1 MEANPAEI
9 VAREASATSLIVG
22 APGSGKSTL
31 LISRLVHLAGAGSP
45 VDGLVILTPSRAQ
58 ASMVR
63 DRAGLALG
71 RATWGPRVRSV
82 ASLAFLCVQSANR
95 QAGVPEPDLVSAS
108 QTDADIASL
117 LLGHAEDGSG
127 PQWPHPLAA
136 MVRELPVFRQELRE
150 WMARATDYGLDNET
164 IDAVADTYGRPE
176 WKAAAAFRAE
186 YQAVLASARPGAFDS
201 SEIIRRAIVVLEGGL
216 PPGLDS
222 LVHVCVDDVH
232 DMTQASLDFLDALK
246 NLGLGLT
253 IAAEPDVAG
262 NTFRGS
268 EPEGLSRLASAWSLT
283 PEVLP
288 SVHRHGHAIRGV
300 VASVT
305 EKIGTAGMG
314 LQRRAPSVVGEPGQ
328 VFTLVAPS
336 AHRESGDIASFI
348 MTSHL
353 QNGVPL
359 DRIAVVARRGSRV
372 QRLVRELT
380 NHGIAARANLAGV
393 ALRDQPAA
401 RDLVELVAVGLG
413 LRPLGPQ
420 TAVALLSGRYGLMTT
435 QELRRLRFA
444 LRLLADPDQPY
455 QPVDQIL
462 ADALGHRGGFALVDA
477 SVGAKAT
484 TIAQILDD
492 IRVASPGTPV
502 TELLWMAWSA
512 SSARLGWE
520 AGALA
525 GGERSGSAH
534 RALDAVVALFHQ
546 AADFVE
552 AQPGASSA
560 VFIENTLE
568 AEVPDDVVLPASA
581 WSAVTVSTPSGLQGT
596 EFDVVIVSGV
606 EEGVWPDLRLRG
618 SLLRAHQMVRSARGE
633 AGDVLNERKIV
644 KDDELRLFAMALSR
658 ATTTVLVT
666 ATDSEESPPS
676 PLFHLVDGQATR
688 IQSRPEGPLS
698 ERTLTGLLRRDLVR
712 AVERGADTG
721 RLANDLAILASLGVA
736 GAHPSDWWGIAE
748 PSSQGPLFPEGDVPV
763 SPSGLATLEES
774 PVEWFLDT
782 LARNESAPER
792 GLGSL
797 LHRAL
802 EEHPGGSALEMW
814 EVVDHSFGQL
824 DYEPGWVQ
832 SLQRR
837 LARAMVDAMAD
848 YLRDREG
855 EGFVL
860 AGVEQGFQMRFGRAI
875 VRGVIDRI
883 EVTPENTLLVV
894 DLKTG
899 QHVTDA
905 GVVDNPQMFAYQL
918 ALQSPELLVELG
930 RADMAPADM
939 EVADM
944 AQAGAVLLF
953 VKSGV
958 GGKRYRLATQAPLD
972 DAAKEAFLERL
983 DKAVAIICAAEFAGA
998 PRVFGS
1004 GGHSRHRWHFV
1015 GQVCGDV

>member
-1 MEANPAEI
+1 MEANPDAI
-9 VAREASATSLIVG
+9 LARPVSETSLIVG
-22 APGSGKSTL
+22 APGTGKTTL
-31 LISRLVHLAGAGSP
+31 LISRIVQLAGAGSP

-58 ASMVR
+58 ASLVR

-71 RATWGPRVRSV
+71 RATAGPRVRSV

-95 QAGVPEPDLVSAS
+95 QAGLPEPDLVSAS

-117 LLGHAEDGSG
+117 LAGHAEDGAG
-127 PQWPHPLAA
+127 PQWPGPLAP

-150 WMARATDYGLDNET
+150 WMARATDNGVTNEQLDALAT
-164 IDAVADTYGRPE
+164 AHARPE
-176 WKAAAAFRAE
+176 WAAATAFRAE

-201 SEIIRRAIVVLEGGL
+201 SEIIRRAIVLLEAGL
-216 PPGLDS
+216 PPELED
-222 LVHVCVDDVH
+222 LAHVCVDDVQ

-246 NLGLGLT
+246 GLGVGLT
-253 IAAEPDVAG
+253 VAAEPDVAG

-268 EPEGLSRLASAWSLT
+268 EPEGLSRLAGMWSLT

-288 SVHRHGHAIRGV
+288 TVHRHGSAIRGLV
-300 VASVT
+300 TRVT

-314 LQRRAPSVVGEPGQ
+314 VQRSASSSADEQGQ
-328 VFTLVAPS
+328 VFTLLAPS
-336 AHRESGDIASFI
+336 AHRESNDIASFI

-353 QNGVPL
+353 QDGVPL
-359 DRIAVVARRGSRV
+359 ERIAVVARRGSRV

-401 RDLVELVAVGLG
+401 RDLLELVAVGLG
-413 LRPLGPQ
+413 LRPLGAQ
-420 TAVALLSGRYGLMTT
+420 TAIALLTGRYGLMTT

-444 LRLLADPDQPY
+444 LRLLQDPDEPY
-455 QPVDQIL
+455 RPVDALL
-462 ADALGHRGGFALVDA
+462 ADALGHRGGFALLDPAVA
-477 SVGAKAT
+477 AKAT

-492 IRVASPGTPV
+492 IRGAPPATPV

-512 SSARLGWE
+512 SPARLGWE
-520 AGALA
+520 AAALA
-525 GGERSGSAH
+525 GGDRSGSAH

-546 AADFVE
+546 AAEFVE

-560 VFIENTLE
+560 VFIDNTLD

-633 AGDVLNERKIV
+633 GQDILDERKIV
-644 KDDELRLFAMALSR
+644 KDDELRLFAMAISR
-658 ATTTVLVT
+658 ATRTVLVT

-676 PLFHLVDGQATR
+676 PLFHLVDSHATR
-688 IQSRPEGPLS
+688 IPSRPEGPLS
-698 ERTLTGLLRRDLVR
+698 ERSLTGLLRRDLLR
-712 AVERGADTG
+712 ALERGVDSG
-721 RLANDLAILASLGVA
+721 PLASDLAILASMGA
-736 GAHPSDWWGIAE
+736 QGAHPREWWGVAA
-748 PSSQGPLFPEGDVPV
+748 PSSDGPLYPEGDVPV
-763 SPSGLATLEES
+763 SPSALAALEES
-774 PVEWFLDT
+774 PIEWFLGT
-782 LARNESAPER
+782 LARNDSAPER

-802 EEHPGGSALEMW
+802 EEHPSGSADELW
-814 EVVDHSFGQL
+814 AVVDHSFAQL
-824 DYEPGWVQ
+824 DYEPGWVEA
-832 SLQRR
+832 LHRR
-837 LARAMVDAMAD
+837 SARAMVEAMAD
-848 YLRDREG
+848 YVRDREG
-855 EGFVL
+855 EGFAL
-860 AGVEQGFQMRFGRAI
+860 AGVEQGFQMRFGRAV
-875 VRGVIDRI
+875 VRGMIDRI
-883 EVTPENTLLVV
+883 EVTPEQKLLVV

-918 ALQSPELLVELG
+918 ALQSPELLAEMG
-930 RADMAPADM
+930 RTDM
-939 EVADM
+939 ES
-944 AQAGAVLLF
+944 AGAVLLF

-958 GGKRYRLATQAPLD
+958 GGKRYRLATQAALD
-972 DAAKEAFLERL
+972 DAGREAFIERL
-983 DKAVAIICAAEFAGA
+983 DKAVAIICAAEFAGE
-998 PRVFGS
+998 PRVFGN
-1004 GGHSRHRWHFV
+1004 GGASRHRWHFV

>member
-1 MEANPAEI
+1 MEANPESI
-9 VAREASATSLIVG
+9 LARPASETSLIVG

-31 LISRLVHLAGAGSP
+31 LISRIVQLAKAGSP

-58 ASMVR
+58 ASVVR
-63 DRAGLALG
+63 DRAALALG
-71 RATWGPRVRSV
+71 RATAGPRVRSV

-95 QAGVPEPDLVSAS
+95 KAGSPEPDLVSAS

-117 LLGHAEDGSG
+117 LAGHTEDGSG
-127 PQWPHPLAA
+127 PQWPHPLAP

-150 WMARATDYGLDNET
+150 WMARATDYGVTNEQLEALA
-164 IDAVADTYGRPE
+164 DAHSRPE
-176 WKAAAAFRAE
+176 WAAAAAFRAE
-186 YQAVLASARPGAFDS
+186 YHAVLASARPGAFDS
-201 SEIIRRAIVVLEGGL
+201 SEIIRRAIVVLEAGL
-216 PPGLDS
+216 PPGLES

-232 DMTQASLDFLDALK
+232 DMTQASLEFLGALK
-246 NLGLGLT
+246 NLGVGLT
-253 IAAEPDVAG
+253 VAAEPDVAG

-268 EPEGLSRLASAWSLT
+268 EPEGLSRLAGMWSLT

-288 SVHRHGHAIRGV
+288 SVHRHGSAIRTLV
-300 VASVT
+300 SSVT

-314 LQRRAPSVVGEPGQ
+314 LQRSASSAHSEPGE
-328 VFTLVAPS
+328 VFTLLAPS
-336 AHRESGDIASFI
+336 AHRESNDIASFI

-353 QNGVPL
+353 LHGIPL
-359 DRIAVVARRGSRV
+359 DRIAVVSRRGSRV

-401 RDLVELVAVGLG
+401 RDLLELVAVGLG
-413 LRPLGPQ
+413 LRPLGSQ

-444 LRLLADPDQPY
+444 LRLLADPEEPY
-455 QPVDQIL
+455 QPADQLL
-462 ADALGHRGGFALVDA
+462 ADALSHRGGFALIDPGVA
-477 SVGAKAT
+477 AKAT
-484 TIAQILDD
+484 VIAQILDD
-492 IRVASPGTPV
+492 IRQAQPATPV

-525 GGERSGSAH
+525 GGDRSGSAH

-546 AADFVE
+546 AAEFVE

-560 VFIENTLE
+560 VFIDNTLD

-596 EFDVVIVSGV
+596 EFDVVIISGV

-618 SLLRAHQMVRSARGE
+618 SLLHAHQMVRSARGE
-633 AGDVLNERKIV
+633 GHDVLDERKIV
-644 KDDELRLFAMALSR
+644 KDDELRLFAMAVSR

-676 PLFHLVDGQATR
+676 PLFHLVDTKATR
-688 IQSRPEGPLS
+688 ILSRPEGPLS

-712 AVERGADTG
+712 ALERGVEAGALAD
-721 RLANDLAILASLGVA
+721 DLGILASMGAA
-736 GAHPSDWWGIAE
+736 GAHPREWWGVAL
-748 PSSQGPLFPEGDVPV
+748 PSSDGPLYPEGDVPV
-763 SPSGLATLEES
+763 SPSALATLEES
-774 PVEWFLDT
+774 PIEWFLGT
-782 LARNESAPER
+782 LARNESGPER

-802 EEHPGGSALEMW
+802 EENPGGSADELW
-814 EVVDHSFGQL
+814 AVVDQSFGQL
-824 DYEPGWVQ
+824 DYEPGWV
-832 SLQRR
+832 SSVQRR
-837 LARAMVDAMAD
+837 SARAMVEAMAD
-848 YLRDREG
+848 YVRDRQG
-855 EGFVL
+855 EGFAL
-860 AGVEQGFQMRFGRAI
+860 AGVEQGFQMHFGRAI
-875 VRGVIDRI
+875 VRGMIDRI
-883 EVTPENTLLVV
+883 EVTPEQQLLVV

-918 ALQSPELLVELG
+918 ALESPEL
-930 RADMAPADM
+930 RAQMGLAEMDN
-939 EVADM
+939 
-944 AQAGAVLLF
+944 AGAVLLF

-972 DAAKEAFLERL
+972 DAGREAFVERL
-983 DKAVAIICAAEFAGA
+983 DKAVAIICAAEFAGE
-998 PRVFGS
+998 PRVFGA

>member
-1 MEANPAEI
+1 MEANPESI
-9 VAREASATSLIVG
+9 LARPASHTSLIVG

-31 LISRLVHLAGAGSP
+31 LISRVVQLAKAGSP
-45 VDGLVILTPSRAQ
+45 VDGLLILTPSRAQ
-58 ASMVR
+58 ASLVR
-63 DRAGLALG
+63 DRAALALG
-71 RATWGPRVRSV
+71 RATAGPRVRSV

-95 QAGVPEPDLVSAS
+95 KAGSPEPDLVSAS

-117 LLGHAEDGSG
+117 LAGHTEDSSG
-127 PQWPHPLAA
+127 PQWPHPLAP

-150 WMARATDYGLDNET
+150 WMARATDYGVTNEQLEALA
-164 IDAVADTYGRPE
+164 DAHSRPE
-176 WKAAAAFRAE
+176 WAAAAAFRAE

-201 SEIIRRAIVVLEGGL
+201 SEIIRRAIVVLEAGL
-216 PPGLDS
+216 PPGLES

-232 DMTQASLDFLDALK
+232 DMTQASLEFLGALK
-246 NLGLGLT
+246 NLGVGLT
-253 IAAEPDVAG
+253 VAAEPDVAG

-268 EPEGLSRLASAWSLT
+268 EPEGLSRLAGMWSLT

-288 SVHRHGHAIRGV
+288 SVHRHGSAIRTLV
-300 VASVT
+300 SSVT

-314 LQRRAPSVVGEPGQ
+314 LQRSASSAHSEPGE
-328 VFTLVAPS
+328 VFTLLAPS
-336 AHRESGDIASFI
+336 AHRESNDIASFI

-353 QNGVPL
+353 QHGIPL
-359 DRIAVVARRGSRV
+359 DRIAVVSRRGSRV

-401 RDLVELVAVGLG
+401 RDLLELVAVGLG
-413 LRPLGPQ
+413 LRPLGSQ

-444 LRLLADPDQPY
+444 LRLLADPEEPY
-455 QPVDQIL
+455 QPADQLL
-462 ADALGHRGGFALVDA
+462 ADALSHRGGFALVDP
-477 SVGAKAT
+477 SVAAKAT
-484 TIAQILDD
+484 VIAQILDD
-492 IRVASPGTPV
+492 IRQAQPATPV

-525 GGERSGSAH
+525 GGDRSGSAH

-546 AADFVE
+546 AAEFVE

-560 VFIENTLE
+560 VFIDNTLD

-596 EFDVVIVSGV
+596 EFDVVIIAGV

-618 SLLRAHQMVRSARGE
+618 SLLHAHQMVRSARGE
-633 AGDVLNERKIV
+633 GHDVLDERKIV
-644 KDDELRLFAMALSR
+644 KDDELRLFAMAVSR

-676 PLFHLVDGQATR
+676 PLFHLVDTKATR
-688 IQSRPEGPLS
+688 ILSRPEGPLS

-712 AVERGADTG
+712 ALERGVEAGALAD
-721 RLANDLAILASLGVA
+721 DLGILASMGAA
-736 GAHPSDWWGIAE
+736 GAHPREWWGIAL
-748 PSSQGPLFPEGDVPV
+748 PSSDGPLYPEGDVPV
-763 SPSGLATLEES
+763 SPSALATLEES
-774 PVEWFLDT
+774 PIEWFLGT
-782 LARNESAPER
+782 LARNESGPER

-802 EEHPGGSALEMW
+802 EENPGGSADELW
-814 EVVDHSFGQL
+814 AVVDQSFGQL
-824 DYEPGWVQ
+824 DYEPGWV
-832 SLQRR
+832 SSVQRR
-837 LARAMVDAMAD
+837 SARAMVEAMAD
-848 YLRDREG
+848 YVRDRQG
-855 EGFVL
+855 EGFAL
-860 AGVEQGFQMRFGRAI
+860 AGVEQGFQMHFGRAI
-875 VRGVIDRI
+875 VRGMIDRI
-883 EVTPENTLLVV
+883 EVTPEQQLLVV

-918 ALQSPELLVELG
+918 ALESPEL
-930 RADMAPADM
+930 RAQMGLAEMDN
-939 EVADM
+939 
-944 AQAGAVLLF
+944 AGAVLLF

-972 DAAKEAFLERL
+972 DAGREAFVERL
-983 DKAVAIICAAEFAGA
+983 DKAVAIICAAEFAGE
-998 PRVFGS
+998 PRVFGA

>member
-1 MEANPAEI
+1 MEANPDAI
-9 VAREASATSLIVG
+9 LARPASHTSLIVG

-31 LISRLVHLAGAGSP
+31 LISRVVQLAKAGSS
-45 VDGLVILTPSRAQ
+45 VDGLLILTPSRAQ
-58 ASMVR
+58 ASLVR

-71 RATWGPRVRSV
+71 RATAGPRVRSV

-95 QAGVPEPDLVSAS
+95 KAGLPEPDLVSAS

-117 LLGHAEDGSG
+117 LAGHTEDGSG
-127 PQWPHPLAA
+127 PQWPHPLAPL
-136 MVRELPVFRQELRE
+136 VRELPVFRQELRE
-150 WMARATDYGLDNET
+150 WMARATDYGVTNEQLEALAET
-164 IDAVADTYGRPE
+164 HSRPE
-176 WKAAAAFRAE
+176 WAAAAAFRAE
-186 YQAVLASARPGAFDS
+186 YHAVLASARPGAFDS
-201 SEIIRRAIVVLEGGL
+201 SEIIRRAIVVLEAGL
-216 PPGLDS
+216 PPGLES

-232 DMTQASLDFLDALK
+232 DMTQASLEFLGALK
-246 NLGLGLT
+246 NLGVGLT
-253 IAAEPDVAG
+253 VVAEPDVAG

-268 EPEGLSRLASAWSLT
+268 EPEGLSRLAGMWSLT
-283 PEVLP
+283 PEVLQ
-288 SVHRHGHAIRGV
+288 SVHRHGSAIRTLV
-300 VASVT
+300 SSVT

-314 LQRRAPSVVGEPGQ
+314 LQRSASSAHSEPGEVLTLLAPS
-328 VFTLVAPS
+328 S
-336 AHRESGDIASFI
+336 HRESNDIASFI

-353 QNGVPL
+353 QHGVPL
-359 DRIAVVARRGSRV
+359 DRIAVVSRRGSRV

-401 RDLVELVAVGLG
+401 RDLLELVAIGLG

-444 LRLLADPDQPY
+444 LRLLADPEEPY
-455 QPVDQIL
+455 QPADQLL
-462 ADALGHRGGFALVDA
+462 ADALCHRGGFALVDPG
-477 SVGAKAT
+477 VGAKAT
-484 TIAQILDD
+484 VIAQILDD
-492 IRVASPGTPV
+492 IRQAPPATPV

-525 GGERSGSAH
+525 GGDRSGSAH

-546 AADFVE
+546 AAEFVE

-560 VFIENTLE
+560 VFIDNTLD

-596 EFDVVIVSGV
+596 EFDVVIISGV

-633 AGDVLNERKIV
+633 GHDVLDERKIV
-644 KDDELRLFAMALSR
+644 KDDELRLFAMAISR

-676 PLFHLVDGQATR
+676 PLFHLVDTQATR
-688 IQSRPEGPLS
+688 IPSRPEGPLS

-712 AVERGADTG
+712 AMERGADPG
-721 RLANDLAILASLGVA
+721 ALADDLGILASMGAA
-736 GAHPSDWWGIAE
+736 GAHPREWWGIAL
-748 PSSQGPLFPEGDVPV
+748 PSSDGPLYPEGDVPV
-763 SPSGLATLEES
+763 SPSALATLEES
-774 PVEWFLDT
+774 PIEWFLGT

-802 EEHPGGSALEMW
+802 EEHPGGSADELW
-814 EVVDHSFGQL
+814 AVVDQSFGQL
-824 DYEPGWVQ
+824 DYEPGWVL
-832 SLQRR
+832 SVQRR
-837 LARAMVDAMAD
+837 SARVMVEAMAD
-848 YLRDREG
+848 YVRDREG
-855 EGFVL
+855 EGFAL
-860 AGVEQGFQMRFGRAI
+860 SGVEQGFQMHFGRAV
-875 VRGVIDRI
+875 VRGMIDRI
-883 EVTPENTLLVV
+883 EVTPDQKLLVV

-899 QHVTDA
+899 QYVTDA

-918 ALQSPELLVELG
+918 ALQSPEL
-930 RADMAPADM
+930 RAQMGLADM
-939 EVADM
+939 EN
-944 AQAGAVLLF
+944 AGAVLLF

-972 DAAKEAFLERL
+972 DTGREAFVERL
-983 DKAVAIICAAEFAGA
+983 DKAVAVICAAEFAGE
-998 PRVFGS
+998 PRVFGA

>member
-1 MEANPAEI
+1 MEANPESI
-9 VAREASATSLIVG
+9 LARPASETSLIVG
-22 APGSGKSTL
+22 SPGSGKSTL
-31 LISRLVHLAGAGSP
+31 LISRIVQLANAGSP

-58 ASMVR
+58 ASLVR

-71 RATWGPRVRSV
+71 RATAGPRVRSV

-95 QAGVPEPDLVSAS
+95 QAGLPEPDLVSAS

-117 LLGHAEDGSG
+117 LAGHAEDGSG
-127 PQWPHPLAA
+127 PQWPHPLAP

-150 WMARATDYGLDNET
+150 WMARATDYGVTNEQLEALAT
-164 IDAVADTYGRPE
+164 AHSRPE
-176 WKAAAAFRAE
+176 WAAAAAFRAE

-201 SEIIRRAIVVLEGGL
+201 SEIVRRAIVVLEAGL
-216 PPGLDS
+216 PPALES

-232 DMTQASLDFLDALK
+232 DMTQASLDFLGALK
-246 NLGLGLT
+246 NLGVGLT
-253 IAAEPDVAG
+253 VAAEPDVAG

-268 EPEGLSRLASAWSLT
+268 EPEGLSRLAGMWALT

-288 SVHRHGHAIRGV
+288 TVHRHGSAIRGLV
-300 VASVT
+300 SRVT

-314 LQRRAPSVVGEPGQ
+314 LQRSASSATSLPGE
-328 VFTLVAPS
+328 VFTLLAPS
-336 AHRESGDIASFI
+336 AHRESNDIASFI

-353 QNGVPL
+353 RDGVPL

-380 NHGIAARANLAGV
+380 NQGIPARANLAGV

-401 RDLVELVAVGLG
+401 RDLLELVAIGLG

-420 TAVALLSGRYGLMTT
+420 SAVALLSGRYGLMTT

-444 LRLLADPDQPY
+444 LRLLADPEEPY
-455 QPVDQIL
+455 RPVDSLL
-462 ADALGHRGGFALVDA
+462 ADALGHRGGFALLEP
-477 SVGAKAT
+477 SVAAKAT
-484 TIAQILDD
+484 TIAAILDD
-492 IRVASPGTPV
+492 IRQAPSTTPV

-525 GGERSGSAH
+525 GGDRSGSAH

-546 AADFVE
+546 AAEFVE

-560 VFIENTLE
+560 VFIDNTLD

-581 WSAVTVSTPSGLQGT
+581 WPAVTVSTPSGLQGT
-596 EFDVVIVSGV
+596 ECDVVIISGV

-633 AGDVLNERKIV
+633 GHDVLDERKIV
-644 KDDELRLFAMALSR
+644 KDDELRLFAMAISR

-676 PLFHLVDGQATR
+676 PLFHLVDAQATR
-688 IQSRPEGPLS
+688 IPSRPEGPLS

-712 AVERGADTG
+712 AMERGVDPGALAD
-721 RLANDLAILASLGVA
+721 DLGILASMGVA
-736 GAHPSDWWGIAE
+736 GAHPSEWWGIAA
-748 PSSQGPLFPEGDVPV
+748 PSSESPLYPDGDVPV

-774 PVEWFLDT
+774 PIEWFLGT
-782 LARNESAPER
+782 LARNDSAPER

-802 EEHPGGSALEMW
+802 EEHPAGSAEDLW
-814 EVVDHSFGQL
+814 AVVDHSFGQL
-824 DYEPGWVQ
+824 DYEPGWVE

-837 LARAMVDAMAD
+837 SARAMVEAMAD
-848 YLRDREG
+848 YVRDRDSD
-855 EGFVL
+855 GFTL
-860 AGVEQGFQMRFGRAI
+860 AGVEQGFRMQFGRAI
-875 VRGVIDRI
+875 VRGMIDRI
-883 EVTPENTLLVV
+883 EVTPEQKLLVV

-899 QHVTDA
+899 QHVTDS

-918 ALQSPELLVELG
+918 ALQSPELLAEMG
-930 RADMAPADM
+930 RADM
-939 EVADM
+939 EN
-944 AQAGAVLLF
+944 AGAVLLF

-958 GGKRYRLATQAPLD
+958 GGKRYRMATQAPLD
-972 DAAKEAFLERL
+972 DSGREAFVERL
-983 DKAVAIICAAEFAGA
+983 DKAVAIICAAEFSGE
-998 PRVFGS
+998 PKVFGS
-1004 GGHSRHRWHFV
+1004 GGHSKHRWHFV

>member
-1 MEANPAEI
+1 MEANPDAI
-9 VAREASATSLIVG
+9 LARPASHTSLIVG

-31 LISRLVHLAGAGSP
+31 LISRVVQLAKAGSS
-45 VDGLVILTPSRAQ
+45 VDGLLILTPSRAQ
-58 ASMVR
+58 ASLVR

-71 RATWGPRVRSV
+71 RATAGPRVRSV

-95 QAGVPEPDLVSAS
+95 KAGLPEPDLVSAS

-117 LLGHAEDGSG
+117 LAGHTEDGSG
-127 PQWPHPLAA
+127 PQWPHPLAPL
-136 MVRELPVFRQELRE
+136 VRELPVFRQELRE
-150 WMARATDYGLDNET
+150 WMARATDYGVTNEQLEALAET
-164 IDAVADTYGRPE
+164 HSRPE
-176 WKAAAAFRAE
+176 WAAAAAFRAE
-186 YQAVLASARPGAFDS
+186 YHAVLASARPGAFDS
-201 SEIIRRAIVVLEGGL
+201 SEIIRRAIVVLEAGL
-216 PPGLDS
+216 PPGLES

-232 DMTQASLDFLDALK
+232 DMTQASLEFLGALK
-246 NLGLGLT
+246 NLGVGLT
-253 IAAEPDVAG
+253 VVAEPDVAG

-268 EPEGLSRLASAWSLT
+268 EPEGLSRLAGMWSLT
-283 PEVLP
+283 PEVLQ
-288 SVHRHGHAIRGV
+288 SVHRHGSAIRTLV
-300 VASVT
+300 SSVT

-314 LQRRAPSVVGEPGQ
+314 LQRSASSAHSEPGEVLTLLAPS
-328 VFTLVAPS
+328 S
-336 AHRESGDIASFI
+336 HRESNDIASFI

-353 QNGVPL
+353 QHGVPL
-359 DRIAVVARRGSRV
+359 DRIAVVSRRGSRV

-401 RDLVELVAVGLG
+401 RDLLELVAIGLG

-444 LRLLADPDQPY
+444 LRLLADPEEPY
-455 QPVDQIL
+455 QPADQLL
-462 ADALGHRGGFALVDA
+462 ADALCHRGGFALVEPG
-477 SVGAKAT
+477 VGAKAT
-484 TIAQILDD
+484 VIAQILDD
-492 IRVASPGTPV
+492 IRQAPPATPV

-525 GGERSGSAH
+525 GGDRSGSAH

-546 AADFVE
+546 AAEFVE

-560 VFIENTLE
+560 VFIDNTLD

-596 EFDVVIVSGV
+596 EFDVVIISGV

-633 AGDVLNERKIV
+633 GHDVLDERKIV
-644 KDDELRLFAMALSR
+644 KDDELRLFAMAISR

-676 PLFHLVDGQATR
+676 PLFHLVDTQATR
-688 IQSRPEGPLS
+688 IPSRPEGPLS

-712 AVERGADTG
+712 AIERGADPG
-721 RLANDLAILASLGVA
+721 ALADDLGILASMGAA
-736 GAHPSDWWGIAE
+736 GAHPREWWGIAL
-748 PSSQGPLFPEGDVPV
+748 PSSDGPLYPEGDVPV
-763 SPSGLATLEES
+763 SPSALATLEES
-774 PVEWFLDT
+774 PIEWFLGT

-802 EEHPGGSALEMW
+802 EEHPGGSADELW
-814 EVVDHSFGQL
+814 AVVDQSFGQL
-824 DYEPGWVQ
+824 DYEPGWVL
-832 SLQRR
+832 SVQRR
-837 LARAMVDAMAD
+837 SARAMVEAMAD
-848 YLRDREG
+848 YVRDREG
-855 EGFVL
+855 EGFAL
-860 AGVEQGFQMRFGRAI
+860 SGVEQGFQMHFGRAV
-875 VRGVIDRI
+875 VRGMIDRI
-883 EVTPENTLLVV
+883 EVTPDQKLLVV

-899 QHVTDA
+899 QYVTDA

-918 ALQSPELLVELG
+918 ALQSPEL
-930 RADMAPADM
+930 RAQMGLADM
-939 EVADM
+939 EN
-944 AQAGAVLLF
+944 AGAVLLF

-972 DAAKEAFLERL
+972 DTGREAFVERL
-983 DKAVAIICAAEFAGA
+983 DKAVAVICAAEFAGE
-998 PRVFGS
+998 PRVFGA

>member
-1 MEANPAEI
+1 
-9 VAREASATSLIVG
+9 
-22 APGSGKSTL
+22 
-31 LISRLVHLAGAGSP
+31 
-45 VDGLVILTPSRAQ
+45 
-58 ASMVR
+58 
-63 DRAGLALG
+63 
-71 RATWGPRVRSV
+71 
-82 ASLAFLCVQSANR
+82 VQSANR
-95 QAGVPEPDLVSAS
+95 KAGLPEPDLVSAS

-117 LLGHAEDGSG
+117 LAGHTEDGSG
-127 PQWPHPLAA
+127 PQWPHPLAPL
-136 MVRELPVFRQELRE
+136 VRELPVFRQELRE
-150 WMARATDYGLDNET
+150 WMARATDYGVTNEQLEALAET
-164 IDAVADTYGRPE
+164 HSRPE
-176 WKAAAAFRAE
+176 WAAAAAFRAE
-186 YQAVLASARPGAFDS
+186 YHAVLASARPGAFDS
-201 SEIIRRAIVVLEGGL
+201 SEIIRRAIVVLETGL
-216 PPGLDS
+216 PPGLES

-232 DMTQASLDFLDALK
+232 DMTQASLEFLGALK
-246 NLGLGLT
+246 NLGVGLT
-253 IAAEPDVAG
+253 VVAEPDVAG

-268 EPEGLSRLASAWSLT
+268 EPEGLSRLAGMWSLT
-283 PEVLP
+283 PEVLQ
-288 SVHRHGHAIRGV
+288 SVHRHGSAIRTLV
-300 VASVT
+300 SRVT

-314 LQRRAPSVVGEPGQ
+314 LQRSASSAHSEPGEVLTLLAPS
-328 VFTLVAPS
+328 S
-336 AHRESGDIASFI
+336 HRESNDIASFI

-353 QNGVPL
+353 QHGVPL
-359 DRIAVVARRGSRV
+359 DRIAVVSRRGSRV

-401 RDLVELVAVGLG
+401 RDLLELVAIGLG

-444 LRLLADPDQPY
+444 LRLLADPEEPY
-455 QPVDQIL
+455 QPADQLL
-462 ADALGHRGGFALVDA
+462 ADALCHRGGFALVEPG
-477 SVGAKAT
+477 VGAKAT
-484 TIAQILDD
+484 VIAQILDD
-492 IRVASPGTPV
+492 IRQAPPATPV

-525 GGERSGSAH
+525 GGDRSGSAH

-546 AADFVE
+546 AAEFVE

-560 VFIENTLE
+560 VFIDNTLD

-596 EFDVVIVSGV
+596 EFDVVIISGV

-633 AGDVLNERKIV
+633 GHDVLDERKIV
-644 KDDELRLFAMALSR
+644 KDDELRLFAMAISR

-676 PLFHLVDGQATR
+676 PLFHLVDTQATR
-688 IQSRPEGPLS
+688 IPSRPEGPLS

-712 AVERGADTG
+712 ALERGVEAGALAD
-721 RLANDLAILASLGVA
+721 DLGILASMGAA
-736 GAHPSDWWGIAE
+736 GAHPREWWGIAL
-748 PSSQGPLFPEGDVPV
+748 PSSDGPLYPEGDVPV
-763 SPSGLATLEES
+763 SPSALATLEES
-774 PVEWFLDT
+774 PIEWFLGT

-802 EEHPGGSALEMW
+802 EEHPGGSADELW
-814 EVVDHSFGQL
+814 AVVDQSFGQL
-824 DYEPGWVQ
+824 DYEPGWVL
-832 SLQRR
+832 SVQRR
-837 LARAMVDAMAD
+837 SARVMVEAMAD
-848 YLRDREG
+848 YVRDREG
-855 EGFVL
+855 EGFAL
-860 AGVEQGFQMRFGRAI
+860 SGVEQGFQMHFGRAV
-875 VRGVIDRI
+875 VRGMIDRI
-883 EVTPENTLLVV
+883 EVTPDQKLLVV

-899 QHVTDA
+899 QYVTDA

-918 ALQSPELLVELG
+918 ALQSPEL
-930 RADMAPADM
+930 RAQMGLADM
-939 EVADM
+939 EN
-944 AQAGAVLLF
+944 AGAVLLF

-972 DAAKEAFLERL
+972 DTGREACVERL
-983 DKAVAIICAAEFAGA
+983 DKAVAVICAAEFAGE
-998 PRVFGS
+998 PRVFGA

>member
-1 MEANPAEI
+1 
-9 VAREASATSLIVG
+9 
-22 APGSGKSTL
+22 
-31 LISRLVHLAGAGSP
+31 
-45 VDGLVILTPSRAQ
+45 
-58 ASMVR
+58 
-63 DRAGLALG
+63 
-71 RATWGPRVRSV
+71 
-82 ASLAFLCVQSANR
+82 
-95 QAGVPEPDLVSAS
+95 
-108 QTDADIASL
+108 
-117 LLGHAEDGSG
+117 
-127 PQWPHPLAA
+127 
-136 MVRELPVFRQELRE
+136 
-150 WMARATDYGLDNET
+150 MARATDYGVTNEQLEALAET
-164 IDAVADTYGRPE
+164 HSRPE
-176 WKAAAAFRAE
+176 WAAAAAFRSE
-186 YQAVLASARPGAFDS
+186 YHAVLASARPGAFDS
-201 SEIIRRAIVVLEGGL
+201 SEIIRRAIVVLEAGL
-216 PPGLDS
+216 PPGLES

-232 DMTQASLDFLDALK
+232 DMTQASLEFLGALK
-246 NLGLGLT
+246 NLGVGLT
-253 IAAEPDVAG
+253 VVAEPDVAG

-268 EPEGLSRLASAWSLT
+268 EPEGLSRLAGMWSLT
-283 PEVLP
+283 PEVLQ
-288 SVHRHGHAIRGV
+288 SVHRHGSAIRTLV
-300 VASVT
+300 SRVT

-314 LQRRAPSVVGEPGQ
+314 LQRSASSAHSEPGEVLTLLAPS
-328 VFTLVAPS
+328 S
-336 AHRESGDIASFI
+336 HRESNDIASFI

-353 QNGVPL
+353 QHGVPL
-359 DRIAVVARRGSRV
+359 DRIAVVSRRGSRV

-401 RDLVELVAVGLG
+401 RDLLELVAIGLG

-444 LRLLADPDQPY
+444 LRLLADPEEPY
-455 QPVDQIL
+455 QPADQLL
-462 ADALGHRGGFALVDA
+462 ADALCHRGGFALVEPG
-477 SVGAKAT
+477 VGAKAT
-484 TIAQILDD
+484 VIAQILDD
-492 IRVASPGTPV
+492 IRQAPPATPV

-525 GGERSGSAH
+525 GGDRSGSAH

-546 AADFVE
+546 AAEFVE

-560 VFIENTLE
+560 VFIDNTLD

-596 EFDVVIVSGV
+596 EFDVVIISGV

-633 AGDVLNERKIV
+633 GHDVLDERKIV
-644 KDDELRLFAMALSR
+644 KDDELRLFAMAISR

-676 PLFHLVDGQATR
+676 PLFHLVDTQATR
-688 IQSRPEGPLS
+688 IPSRPEGPLS

-712 AVERGADTG
+712 ALERGVEAGALAD
-721 RLANDLAILASLGVA
+721 DLGILASMGAA
-736 GAHPSDWWGIAE
+736 GAHPREWWGIAL
-748 PSSQGPLFPEGDVPV
+748 PSSDGPLYPEGDVPV
-763 SPSGLATLEES
+763 SPSALATLEES
-774 PVEWFLDT
+774 PIEWFLGT

-802 EEHPGGSALEMW
+802 EEHPGGSADELW
-814 EVVDHSFGQL
+814 AVVDQSFGQL
-824 DYEPGWVQ
+824 DYEPGWVL
-832 SLQRR
+832 SVQRR
-837 LARAMVDAMAD
+837 SARVMVEAMAD
-848 YLRDREG
+848 YVRDREG
-855 EGFVL
+855 EGFAL
-860 AGVEQGFQMRFGRAI
+860 SGVEQGFQMHFGRAV
-875 VRGVIDRI
+875 VRGMIDRI
-883 EVTPENTLLVV
+883 EVTPDQKLLVV

-899 QHVTDA
+899 QYVTDA

-918 ALQSPELLVELG
+918 ALQSPEL
-930 RADMAPADM
+930 RAQMGLADM
-939 EVADM
+939 EN
-944 AQAGAVLLF
+944 AGAVLLF

-972 DAAKEAFLERL
+972 DTGREAFVERL
-983 DKAVAIICAAEFAGA
+983 DKAVAVICAAEFAGE
-998 PRVFGS
+998 PRVFGA

>member
-1 MEANPAEI
+1 MEANPDAI
-9 VAREASATSLIVG
+9 LARPASHTSLIVG

-31 LISRLVHLAGAGSP
+31 LISRVVQLAQAGSS
-45 VDGLVILTPSRAQ
+45 VDGLLILTPSRAQ
-58 ASMVR
+58 ASLVR

-71 RATWGPRVRSV
+71 RATAGPRVRSV

-95 QAGVPEPDLVSAS
+95 KAGLPEPDLVSAS

-117 LLGHAEDGSG
+117 LAGHTEDGSG
-127 PQWPHPLAA
+127 PQWPHPLAPL
-136 MVRELPVFRQELRE
+136 VRELPVFRQELRE
-150 WMARATDYGLDNET
+150 WMARATDYGVTNEQLEALAET
-164 IDAVADTYGRPE
+164 HSRPE
-176 WKAAAAFRAE
+176 WAAAAAFRAE
-186 YQAVLASARPGAFDS
+186 YHAVLASARPGAFDS
-201 SEIIRRAIVVLEGGL
+201 SEIIRRAIVVLEAGL
-216 PPGLDS
+216 PPGLES

-232 DMTQASLDFLDALK
+232 DMTQASLEFLGALK
-246 NLGLGLT
+246 NLGVGLT
-253 IAAEPDVAG
+253 VVAEPDVAG

-268 EPEGLSRLASAWSLT
+268 EPEGLSRLAGMWSLT
-283 PEVLP
+283 PEVLQ
-288 SVHRHGHAIRGV
+288 SVHRHGSAIRTLV
-300 VASVT
+300 SSVT

-314 LQRRAPSVVGEPGQ
+314 LQRSASSAHSEPGEVLTLLAPS
-328 VFTLVAPS
+328 S
-336 AHRESGDIASFI
+336 HRESNDIASFI

-353 QNGVPL
+353 QHGVPL
-359 DRIAVVARRGSRV
+359 DRIAVVSRRGSRV

-401 RDLVELVAVGLG
+401 RDLLELVAIGLG

-444 LRLLADPDQPY
+444 LRLLADPEEPY
-455 QPVDQIL
+455 QPADQLL
-462 ADALGHRGGFALVDA
+462 ADALCHRGGFALVEPG
-477 SVGAKAT
+477 VGAKAT
-484 TIAQILDD
+484 VIAQILDD
-492 IRVASPGTPV
+492 IRQAPPATPV

-525 GGERSGSAH
+525 GGDRSGSAH

-546 AADFVE
+546 AAEFVE

-560 VFIENTLE
+560 VFIDNTLD

-596 EFDVVIVSGV
+596 EFDVVIISGV

-618 SLLRAHQMVRSARGE
+618 SLLHAHQMVRSARGE
-633 AGDVLNERKIV
+633 GHDVLDERKIV
-644 KDDELRLFAMALSR
+644 KDDELRLFAMAISR

-676 PLFHLVDGQATR
+676 PLFHLVDTKATR
-688 IQSRPEGPLS
+688 ILSRPEGPLS

-712 AVERGADTG
+712 ALERGVEAGALAD
-721 RLANDLAILASLGVA
+721 DLGILASMGAA
-736 GAHPSDWWGIAE
+736 GAHPREWWGIAL
-748 PSSQGPLFPEGDVPV
+748 PSSDGPLYPEGDVPV
-763 SPSGLATLEES
+763 SPSALATLEES
-774 PVEWFLDT
+774 PIEWFLGT
-782 LARNESAPER
+782 LARNESGPER

-802 EEHPGGSALEMW
+802 EENPGGSADELW
-814 EVVDHSFGQL
+814 AVVDQSFGQL
-824 DYEPGWVQ
+824 DYEPGWV
-832 SLQRR
+832 SSVQRR
-837 LARAMVDAMAD
+837 SARAMVEAMAD
-848 YLRDREG
+848 YVRDRQG
-855 EGFVL
+855 EGFAL
-860 AGVEQGFQMRFGRAI
+860 AGVEQGFQMHFGRAI
-875 VRGVIDRI
+875 VRGMIDRI
-883 EVTPENTLLVV
+883 EVTPEQQLLVV

-918 ALQSPELLVELG
+918 ALESPEL
-930 RADMAPADM
+930 RAQMGLAEIDN
-939 EVADM
+939 
-944 AQAGAVLLF
+944 AGAVLLF

-972 DAAKEAFLERL
+972 DAGREAFVERL
-983 DKAVAIICAAEFAGA
+983 DKAVAIICAAEFAGE
-998 PRVFGS
+998 PRVFGA

>member
-1 MEANPAEI
+1 
-9 VAREASATSLIVG
+9 
-22 APGSGKSTL
+22 
-31 LISRLVHLAGAGSP
+31 
-45 VDGLVILTPSRAQ
+45 
-58 ASMVR
+58 
-63 DRAGLALG
+63 
-71 RATWGPRVRSV
+71 
-82 ASLAFLCVQSANR
+82 
-95 QAGVPEPDLVSAS
+95 
-108 QTDADIASL
+108 
-117 LLGHAEDGSG
+117 
-127 PQWPHPLAA
+127 

-150 WMARATDYGLDNET
+150 WMARATDYGVTNEQLEALA
-164 IDAVADTYGRPE
+164 DAHSRPE
-176 WKAAAAFRAE
+176 WAAAAAFRAE

-201 SEIIRRAIVVLEGGL
+201 SEIIRRAIVVLEAGL
-216 PPGLDS
+216 PPGLES

-232 DMTQASLDFLDALK
+232 DMTQASLEFLGALK
-246 NLGLGLT
+246 NLGVGLT
-253 IAAEPDVAG
+253 VAAEPDVAG

-268 EPEGLSRLASAWSLT
+268 EPEGLSRLAGMWSLT

-288 SVHRHGHAIRGV
+288 SVHRHGSAIRTLV
-300 VASVT
+300 SSVT

-314 LQRRAPSVVGEPGQ
+314 LQRSASSAHSEPGE
-328 VFTLVAPS
+328 VFTLLAPS
-336 AHRESGDIASFI
+336 AHRESNDIASFI

-353 QNGVPL
+353 QHGIPL
-359 DRIAVVARRGSRV
+359 DRIAVVSRRGSRV

-401 RDLVELVAVGLG
+401 RDLLELVAVGLG
-413 LRPLGPQ
+413 LRPLGSQ

-444 LRLLADPDQPY
+444 LRLLADPEEPY
-455 QPVDQIL
+455 QPADQLL
-462 ADALGHRGGFALVDA
+462 ADALSHRGGFALIDP
-477 SVGAKAT
+477 SVAAKAT
-484 TIAQILDD
+484 VIAQILDD
-492 IRVASPGTPV
+492 IRQAQPATPV

-525 GGERSGSAH
+525 GGDRSGSAH

-546 AADFVE
+546 AAEFVE

-560 VFIENTLE
+560 VFIDNTLD

-596 EFDVVIVSGV
+596 EFDVVIISGV

-618 SLLRAHQMVRSARGE
+618 SLLHAHQMVRSARGE
-633 AGDVLNERKIV
+633 GHDVLDERKIV
-644 KDDELRLFAMALSR
+644 KDDELRLFAMAVSR

-676 PLFHLVDGQATR
+676 PLFHLVDTKATR
-688 IQSRPEGPLS
+688 IPSRPEGPLS

-712 AVERGADTG
+712 ALERGVEAGALAD
-721 RLANDLAILASLGVA
+721 DLGILASMGAA
-736 GAHPSDWWGIAE
+736 GAHPREWWGIAL
-748 PSSQGPLFPEGDVPV
+748 PSSDGPLYPEGDVPV
-763 SPSGLATLEES
+763 SPSALATLEES
-774 PVEWFLDT
+774 PIEWFLGT
-782 LARNESAPER
+782 LARNESGPER

-802 EEHPGGSALEMW
+802 EENPGGSADELW
-814 EVVDHSFGQL
+814 AVVDQSFGQL
-824 DYEPGWVQ
+824 DYEPGWV
-832 SLQRR
+832 SSVQRR
-837 LARAMVDAMAD
+837 SARAMVEAMAD
-848 YLRDREG
+848 YVRDRQG
-855 EGFVL
+855 EGFAL
-860 AGVEQGFQMRFGRAI
+860 AGVEQGFQMHFGRAI
-875 VRGVIDRI
+875 VRGMIDRI
-883 EVTPENTLLVV
+883 EVTPEQQLLVV

-918 ALQSPELLVELG
+918 ALESPEL
-930 RADMAPADM
+930 RAQMGLAEMDN
-939 EVADM
+939 
-944 AQAGAVLLF
+944 AGAVLLF

-972 DAAKEAFLERL
+972 DAGREAFVERL
-983 DKAVAIICAAEFAGA
+983 DKAVAIICAAEFAGE
-998 PRVFGS
+998 PRVFGA

>member
-1 MEANPAEI
+1 
-9 VAREASATSLIVG
+9 
-22 APGSGKSTL
+22 
-31 LISRLVHLAGAGSP
+31 
-45 VDGLVILTPSRAQ
+45 
-58 ASMVR
+58 
-63 DRAGLALG
+63 
-71 RATWGPRVRSV
+71 
-82 ASLAFLCVQSANR
+82 
-95 QAGVPEPDLVSAS
+95 
-108 QTDADIASL
+108 
-117 LLGHAEDGSG
+117 
-127 PQWPHPLAA
+127 

-150 WMARATDYGLDNET
+150 WMARATDYGVTNEQLEALAGT
-164 IDAVADTYGRPE
+164 HARPE
-176 WKAAAAFRAE
+176 WAAAAAFRAE

-201 SEIIRRAIVVLEGGL
+201 SEIVRRAIVVLEAGL
-216 PPGLDS
+216 PPALES

-232 DMTQASLDFLDALK
+232 DMTQASLDFLGALK
-246 NLGLGLT
+246 NLGVGLT
-253 IAAEPDVAG
+253 VAAEPDVAG

-268 EPEGLSRLASAWSLT
+268 EPEGLSRLAGMWSLT

-288 SVHRHGHAIRGV
+288 TVHRHGSAIRALV
-300 VASVT
+300 SRVT
-305 EKIGTAGMG
+305 EKIGTAGVG
-314 LQRRAPSVVGEPGQ
+314 LQRSASSATSEPGE
-328 VFTLVAPS
+328 VFTLLAPS
-336 AHRESGDIASFI
+336 AHRESNDIASFI

-353 QNGVPL
+353 REGVPL

-401 RDLVELVAVGLG
+401 RDLLELVAIGLG
-413 LRPLGPQ
+413 LRPLGPHS
-420 TAVALLSGRYGLMTT
+420 AVALLSGRYGLMTT

-444 LRLLADPDQPY
+444 LRLLADPEEPY
-455 QPVDQIL
+455 RPVDALL
-462 ADALGHRGGFALVDA
+462 ADALGHRGGFALLEPGVA
-477 SVGAKAT
+477 AKAT
-484 TIAQILDD
+484 TIAAILDD
-492 IRVASPGTPV
+492 IRQAPPTTPV
-502 TELLWMAWSA
+502 TELLWLAWSA

-546 AADFVE
+546 AAEFVE

-560 VFIENTLE
+560 VFIDNTLD

-596 EFDVVIVSGV
+596 EFDVVIISGV

-633 AGDVLNERKIV
+633 GHDVLDERKIV
-644 KDDELRLFAMALSR
+644 KDDELRLFAMAISR
-658 ATTTVLVT
+658 ATQTVLVT

-676 PLFHLVDGQATR
+676 PLFHLVDATATR
-688 IQSRPEGPLS
+688 IPSRPEGPLS

-712 AVERGADTG
+712 AMERGVDPGALAD
-721 RLANDLAILASLGVA
+721 DLGILASMGVA
-736 GAHPSDWWGIAE
+736 GAHPSEWWGIAA
-748 PSSQGPLFPEGDVPV
+748 PSSESPLYPDGDVPV

-774 PVEWFLDT
+774 PIEWFLGT
-782 LARNESAPER
+782 LARNDSAPER

-802 EEHPGGSALEMW
+802 EEHPAGSADELW
-814 EVVDHSFGQL
+814 AAVDHSFGQL
-824 DYEPGWVQ
+824 DYEPGWVE

-837 LARAMVDAMAD
+837 SARAMVEAMAD
-848 YLRDREG
+848 YVRDRESD
-855 EGFVL
+855 GFTL
-860 AGVEQGFQMRFGRAI
+860 AGVEQGFRMQFGRAT
-875 VRGVIDRI
+875 VRGMIDRI
-883 EVTPENTLLVV
+883 EVTPEQKLLVV

-899 QHVTDA
+899 QHVTDS

-918 ALQSPELLVELG
+918 ALQNPELLAEMG
-930 RADMAPADM
+930 RADM
-939 EVADM
+939 EN
-944 AQAGAVLLF
+944 AGAVLLF

-972 DAAKEAFLERL
+972 DTGREAFVERL
-983 DKAVAIICAAEFAGA
+983 DKAVAIICAAEFSGE
-998 PRVFGS
+998 PRVFGA
-1004 GGHSRHRWHFV
+1004 GGHSKHRWHFV